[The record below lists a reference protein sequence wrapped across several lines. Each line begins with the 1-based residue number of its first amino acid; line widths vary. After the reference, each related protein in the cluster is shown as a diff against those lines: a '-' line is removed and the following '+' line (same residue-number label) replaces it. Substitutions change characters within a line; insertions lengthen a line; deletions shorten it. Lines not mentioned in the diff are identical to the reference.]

1 MSILD
6 LKAQLIEGI
15 AASLKSLDLPQENL
29 HLERSKSQ
37 EFGDF
42 SCNVALI
49 LAKKA
54 KLTPLKL
61 AQQIRQNLDIL
72 TTVIDEISV
81 TPPGFINFTLSKDF
95 LRREVR
101 QILKV
106 EEAYGQTSNGKGK
119 SALVEFVSANPT
131 GPLTVGH
138 GRQAVLGDIVSR
150 ILEWHG
156 YDVTREYYFNNAGR
170 QIRLLAESV
179 YARYMGLLGETMAI
193 PEGGYEGNYIAE
205 IAEIIYNEH
214 GSIYKK
220 KADNPIFK
228 NTAVQIIFNDIKST
242 LSNLGIK
249 FDEFVNEKFFYEN
262 NRINSIIDR
271 LREQDLVFDEDGATW
286 FATTKLGKEKNT
298 VLIKSSGEPT
308 YRLPDIAY
316 HEYKMERNFDLI
328 VDIFGADHKDTYP
341 DVLSA
346 LKCLGYN
353 TDIIRVLIHQFVT
366 LKKGGEKV
374 KMSTRKATYVT
385 LEDLINKVGT
395 DVVRYFFIMRNM
407 KSHLNFDMTL
417 AVKESDENPVFY
429 LQYAHAR
436 ICNIIKYAD
445 AMGISYTQ
453 ESDLRLISHPSEFE
467 LIRELI
473 RFPELMK
480 IALECLEPQVI
491 TNYLQAL
498 ATQFHKFYTE
508 CRVVTEDKK
517 LSQARLALITAVK
530 YVLANGLSVL
540 GISQPERM

>member
-6 LKAQLIEGI
+6 LKTQLIEGI
-15 AASLKSLDLPQENL
+15 AASLKSLDLPQDNL
-29 HLERSKSQ
+29 HLERPKSQ

-42 SCNVALI
+42 SCNAALI

-54 KLTPLKL
+54 KLTPLRL
-61 AQQIRQNLDIL
+61 AQKIKQNLDIL
-72 TTVIDEISV
+72 KTVVEEITV

-95 LRREVR
+95 LRKEVHH
-101 QILKV
+101 ILQV
-106 EEAYGQTSNGKGK
+106 GEAYGQTSHGKGK

-138 GRQAVLGDIVSR
+138 GRQAVLGDIISR

-179 YARYMGLLGETMAI
+179 YARYMGLLGETMVI
-193 PEGGYEGNYIAE
+193 PEGGYEGNYITE
-205 IAEIIYNEH
+205 IAENIYNKH
-214 GSIYKK
+214 GSIYNKK
-220 KADNPIFK
+220 VDDPIFK
-228 NTAVQIIFNDIKST
+228 NTAVQVIFNDIKST
-242 LSNLGIK
+242 LSNLQIK
-249 FDEFVNEKFFYEN
+249 FDEFVNEKSFYEN

-316 HEYKMERNFDLI
+316 HEYKMKRNFDLL

-346 LKCLGYN
+346 LKSLGYN
-353 TDIIRVLIHQFVT
+353 IDIIRVLIHQFVT

-445 AMGISYTQ
+445 AVGISYTQ
-453 ESDLRLISHPSEFE
+453 KSYLRLISHPSEIE

-473 RFPELMK
+473 RFPEVMK
-480 IALECLEPQVI
+480 SALEGLEPQVI

>member
-6 LKAQLIEGI
+6 LKTQLIEGI
-15 AASLKSLDLPQENL
+15 AVSLKSLDLPQDNL
-29 HLERSKSQ
+29 HLERPKSQ

-42 SCNVALI
+42 SCNAALI

-54 KLTPLKL
+54 KLTPLRL
-61 AQQIRQNLDIL
+61 AQKIIQNLDIL
-72 TTVIDEISV
+72 KTVVDEISV

-95 LRREVR
+95 LRSEVR
-101 QILKV
+101 HILQV
-106 EEAYGQTSNGKGK
+106 GEAYGQTSHGKGK

-193 PEGGYEGNYIAE
+193 PEGGYEGNYITE
-205 IAEIIYNEH
+205 IAENIYNEH

-228 NTAVQIIFNDIKST
+228 NTAVQVIFNDIKST

-249 FDEFVNEKFFYEN
+249 FDEFVNEKSFYEN

-316 HEYKMERNFDLI
+316 HEYKMERNFDLL

-346 LKCLGYN
+346 LKSLGYN

-385 LEDLINKVGT
+385 LEDLIDKVGT

-445 AMGISYTQ
+445 AMGIPYTQ

-473 RFPELMK
+473 RFPEVMK
-480 IALECLEPQVI
+480 SALECLEPQVI

-498 ATQFHKFYTE
+498 ATKFHKFYTE

-517 LSQARLALITAVK
+517 LSQARLVLITAVK